1 MIKCGNGFTEIK
13 GEKVEIM
20 AEACC
25 ILKSLKKTLGQEDY
39 KKVIEIS
46 EMTDEEV
53 KNKVQEQENE
63 LNRMANMFFKML
75 FSKDG
80 E

>member
-1 MIKCGNGFTEIK
+1 MIKCENGFLEI
-13 GEKVEIM
+13 
-20 AEACC
+20 
-25 ILKSLKKTLGQEDY
+25 
-39 KKVIEIS
+39 
-46 EMTDEEV
+46 EEV